1 MSIAKKLASQA
12 AVYGVSSI
20 VGRMLSY
27 LLTPIYTAH
36 LVPADFGIMTSL
48 YAYVSFLNVVFTY
61 GLETTY
67 LRFANRPGEDRRE
80 LYGRTMSLLIVS
92 SIVLTGLLIVL
103 VRPLMMMLHRPPS
116 NGIYAVWLA
125 LVLGLDAIAALPFAR
140 LRLENKARK
149 FATIRLIN
157 IVVTVVLN
165 LFFIALCPSVLASA
179 PGSLL
184 ASLRPLVAAVYN
196 PSLGIGYIFL
206 ANLAASALTLLLLW
220 RELTDFRFRWPYL
233 GFLRPVL
240 AYSLPLM
247 LMGLAGMIN
256 ETLDRIMLPAWL
268 PAGFYPG
275 LSAEGA
281 TGVYS
286 ACYKLSI
293 FMSLVTQA
301 FRYAAEPFFFAQS
314 TDKNSPATFAL
325 VLKWFTLCCA
335 LIFVSIS
342 LNLGWLAPLFLRSA
356 VYRTGLGIVPIILMA
371 NLFLGV
377 YYNLSVWFKLTDKT
391 YYGTYIGAGGA
402 VLTIALNFLLI
413 PVLGYMGSAWATLAC
428 YFMMAALCWWLGERH
443 FPVPYPVARLLGWL
457 AGATGLV
464 VLGQAASRALAPPAG
479 YALGLALTLAFAGSI
494 YLVEARRGLRA

>member
-1 MSIAKKLASQA
+1 
-12 AVYGVSSI
+12 
-20 VGRMLSY
+20 
-27 LLTPIYTAH
+27 
-36 LVPADFGIMTSL
+36 
-48 YAYVSFLNVVFTY
+48 
-61 GLETTY
+61 
-67 LRFANRPGEDRRE
+67 
-80 LYGRTMSLLIVS
+80 
-92 SIVLTGLLIVL
+92 
-103 VRPLMMMLHRPPS
+103 
-116 NGIYAVWLA
+116 
-125 LVLGLDAIAALPFAR
+125 
-140 LRLENKARK
+140 
-149 FATIRLIN
+149 
-157 IVVTVVLN
+157 
-165 LFFIALCPSVLASA
+165 
-179 PGSLL
+179 
-184 ASLRPLVAAVYN
+184 
-196 PSLGIGYIFL
+196 
-206 ANLAASALTLLLLW
+206 LLLLW

-325 VLKWFTLCCA
+325 VLKWFTLCCM
-335 LIFVSIS
+335 LIFVGIS

-356 VYRTGLGIVPIILMA
+356 VYRTGLGVVPIILMA

-391 YYGTYIGAGGA
+391 YYGTYIGAAGA
-402 VLTIALNFLLI
+402 VLTIVLNFLLI

-428 YFMMAALCWWLGERH
+428 YLMMAALCWWLGERH

-464 VLGQAASRALAPPAG
+464 VLGQAASRALAPAAS
-479 YALGLALTLAFAGSI
+479 YALGLALTLAFAGGI
-494 YLVEARRGLRA
+494 YLLEARRGLRA